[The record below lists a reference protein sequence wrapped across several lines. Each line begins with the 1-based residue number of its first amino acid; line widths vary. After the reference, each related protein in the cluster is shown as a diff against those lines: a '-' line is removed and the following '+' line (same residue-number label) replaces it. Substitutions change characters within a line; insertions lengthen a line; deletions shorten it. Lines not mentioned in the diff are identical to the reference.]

1 MNPVILWITA
11 AAVTVFHFWA
21 SRRKPKYWYLGGIVP
36 ALWVGTL
43 MLLFVNDMIHIG
55 EDWRILLFPTLLLIL
70 IWISGHES
78 AKKTEM
84 DRMKAQDM

>member
-11 AAVTVFHFWA
+11 AAVTAFHFWA

-43 MLLFVNDMIHIG
+43 MFLFVNDMIHIG

-78 AKKTEM
+78 AKKKEM

>member
-1 MNPVILWITA
+1 MNTVILWITA

-43 MLLFVNDMIHIG
+43 MFLFVNDMIHIG

-78 AKKTEM
+78 AKKKEM

>member
-78 AKKTEM
+78 AKKKEM